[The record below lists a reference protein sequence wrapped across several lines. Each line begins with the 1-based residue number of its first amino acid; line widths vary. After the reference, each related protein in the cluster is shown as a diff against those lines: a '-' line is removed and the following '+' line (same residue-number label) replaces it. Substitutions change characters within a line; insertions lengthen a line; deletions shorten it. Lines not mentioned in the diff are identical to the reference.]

1 MIIIQIQIRF
11 HVAVGHVDAHFDGAA
26 WGQVVVLVLE
36 LADCSTLQML
46 SLRLIPSPPPSCLP
60 SSLSSPSHS
69 SFWLRPKPSTF
80 PCVPWLKSFSARGK
94 T

>member
-46 SLRLIPSPPPSCLP
+46 SLRLI
-60 SSLSSPSHS
+60 
-69 SFWLRPKPSTF
+69 RNN
-80 PCVPWLKSFSARGK
+80 LKL
-94 T
+94 